1 MKKKNLGILDNN
13 DGGLSFGQLENINE
27 ELILRIS
34 TSSSRLFFLVFVFVG
49 GGGGVWVWGARGVWF
64 ELIWRFCASVNGNF
78 ECFKKCMYTGE

>member
-34 TSSSRLFFLVFVFVG
+34 TSSSRLSFLVFG
-49 GGGGVWVWGARGVWF
+49 AGLVWGARGVWF